1 VGDSEL
7 TSPPAGVASPDAAYR
22 AALESL
28 FARTGGSWSF
38 GLDRMRD
45 LLACIGNPHLR
56 LSALHIAGTNGKGSV
71 VATLDGVLRGK
82 GLRTGRYTSPHL
94 VDFRE
99 RIVIDGRATQ
109 QEAITEWLERW
120 QPIIVELG
128 ATFFEATTAMAFD
141 LFARESLDVCVIE
154 TGLGGRLD
162 ATNVIQPSTA
172 AITSVGLDHVEYL
185 GDSLEAIAR
194 EKAGIFKSGAHAV
207 IGELDEGLCE
217 LMTGIARD
225 TGATS
230 ITTVREHCTI
240 LDVQVKPT
248 ETICL
253 FRLHGEEIELSTPLV
268 GRHQAQNLATALLT
282 LHSSALL
289 PPRQQLAPLISR
301 VRLPGR
307 FQRINRFVFDVAHNP
322 VGAETTANTVREAG
336 AEKPVVVLLTV
347 LADKDWRSMM
357 SALAPVAEHFIL
369 TRAPSAPSSREWEPS
384 VALQYAAEQGWSASL
399 VEDFGAALSA
409 AGRSG
414 ATVLVT
420 GSFHTVGDAMARLQV
435 DPLAE

>member
-1 VGDSEL
+1 
-7 TSPPAGVASPDAAYR
+7 
-22 AALESL
+22 
-28 FARTGGSWSF
+28 
-38 GLDRMRD
+38 
-45 LLACIGNPHLR
+45 
-56 LSALHIAGTNGKGSV
+56 
-71 VATLDGVLRGK
+71 
-82 GLRTGRYTSPHL
+82 
-94 VDFRE
+94 
-99 RIVIDGRATQ
+99 
-109 QEAITEWLERW
+109 
-120 QPIIVELG
+120 
-128 ATFFEATTAMAFD
+128 MAFD

-307 FQRINRFVFDVAHNP
+307 FQRINRF
-322 VGAETTANTVREAG
+322 TANTVREAG